1 MKKYFKLL
9 EWIWI
14 WETQAKIYLSLIEH
28 WEMNITQIVEY
39 SWLHRTQVYRLL
51 PALLDSQLV
60 IQSTVWKRKIYSWVS
75 PNKIY
80 QIYEQQQFNRKNII
94 DELEE
99 KFQSNS
105 SQINVVYKKWL
116 KWIHESFNDILTT
129 LNTWE
134 VFYRITSE
142 LDVDKVN
149 NYFSPKNYK
158 KLRDEKQIERYIIMS
173 EKTAQ
178 QKIPKLERE
187 IKVIENNALDDNV
200 IFTIYKDKVS
210 LLDLNSQ
217 SSIIIQNKS
226 IANFQ
231 KKIFQLLFKKI

>member
-1 MKKYFKLL
+1 
-9 EWIWI
+9 
-14 WETQAKIYLSLIEH
+14 
-28 WEMNITQIVEY
+28 
-39 SWLHRTQVYRLL
+39 
-51 PALLDSQLV
+51 
-60 IQSTVWKRKIYSWVS
+60 
-75 PNKIY
+75 
-80 QIYEQQQFNRKNII
+80 
-94 DELEE
+94 
-99 KFQSNS
+99 
-105 SQINVVYKKWL
+105 
-116 KWIHESFNDILTT
+116 
-129 LNTWE
+129 
-134 VFYRITSE
+134 
-142 LDVDKVN
+142 
-149 NYFSPKNYK
+149 
-158 KLRDEKQIERYIIMS
+158 MS